1 MGWQWHQLDNRQI
14 IFTSLETDNDA
25 STSPLSFYR
34 PDVLPDAQPTASQYW
49 RHKKLINITTEKL
62 NLTHKQLLG
71 LFICVWKYEYFML
84 LITAELMLMS
94 YLRNPSKHTS
104 PFLVNTRLH
113 RSSSSALHQDFVTFY
128 NTTTK
133 TISTI
138 LRPLHRTTCVS
149 QHLQVRTGGFY

>member
-34 PDVLPDAQPTASQYW
+34 PDVLPVAQPTASQYW

-84 LITAELMLMS
+84 LITAGTNADVILAKS
-94 YLRNPSKHTS
+94 FQAH
-104 PFLVNTRLH
+104 
-113 RSSSSALHQDFVTFY
+113 
-128 NTTTK
+128 
-133 TISTI
+133 ISFF
-138 LRPLHRTTCVS
+138 S
-149 QHLQVRTGGFY
+149 QHKAPSVQLISIVPRLCYILQYNNNHFNHFTAITQNNLC